1 MRATVGG
8 RHIPHISKYGY
19 ALPPQKRNDTAV
31 EKGLGRYL
39 SAKLVKA
46 VFNGAEPTVH
56 VRQTDGHFDCGSTD
70 TTVVLSNESACRF
83 TVIPTYLELVY
94 S

>member
-1 MRATVGG
+1 MDTLC
-8 RHIPHISKYGY
+8 PKN
-19 ALPPQKRNDTAV
+19 RNDIVV
-31 EKGLGRYL
+31 EKGLGRYP
-39 SAKLVKA
+39 SAKLMKA
-46 VFNGAEPTVH
+46 VFNGAEPTMQIL
-56 VRQTDGHFDCGSTD
+56 QTDGHFDTGSTD